1 VNYWLFKSEPDVFSI
16 YDLQKS
22 KNQTSSWEGI
32 RNYQAR
38 NYLRDTVKLKD
49 KVLFYHS
56 SIEPMAIVGTAIIV
70 KEGYIDHFAFDKKS
84 IYFDE
89 KSKKEKPQWYM
100 VDVQLESI
108 FKKEITL
115 KEIKT
120 YKELSNM
127 VLVQKGSRLS
137 IQPVKKEEYDFIL
150 KLGNSK

>member
-1 VNYWLFKSEPDVFSI
+1 
-16 YDLQKS
+16 
-22 KNQTSSWEGI
+22 
-32 RNYQAR
+32 
-38 NYLRDTVKLKD
+38 
-49 KVLFYHS
+49 
-56 SIEPMAIVGTAIIV
+56 
-70 KEGYIDHFAFDKKS
+70 
-84 IYFDE
+84 
-89 KSKKEKPQWYM
+89 M